1 MGYRAYKHHPL
12 LGGVPRERRG
22 GLPRCHTPGTHPG
35 PAGHPSW
42 EGMISLL
49 PSWEG
54 MISLLPS
61 LEGCRVSGGV
71 GFGGRAGQEPTP
83 ALRATP
89 PGRG

>member
-22 GLPRCHTPGTHPG
+22 GFRRAGQEPTP
-35 PAGHPSW
+35 AYGHPSW

-49 PSWEG
+49 PSWG
-54 MISLLPS
+54 
-61 LEGCRVSGGV
+61 GCRVSGGV

-89 PGRG
+89 PERG